1 MPLLP
6 LVLNFIR
13 KNWFPILVAIVIIS
27 AFLYVWNLKRTIE
40 TQQILIGKYEV
51 QIKRCNNAISTQNTV
66 IEGWSKKT
74 LEQTAEMEKL
84 EEILDETTARNA
96 ANIRNILDGYKPAT
110 CKDAIRY
117 LIDQGKLHEH

>member
-13 KNWFPILVAIVIIS
+13 KNWFPIVVALAIIS
-27 AFLYVWNLKRTIE
+27 AFLYVWNLKRIIE
-40 TQQILIGKYEV
+40 SQEILIGKYEIR
-51 QIKRCNNAISTQNTV
+51 IKRCNTAIKTQNTV

-74 LEQTAEMEKL
+74 LEQNEEMVRL
-84 EEILDETTARNA
+84 EQILDDTNIRNA
-96 ANIRNILDGYKPAT
+96 ANIRNILNGYKPAT
-110 CKDAIRY
+110 CKEAIKY